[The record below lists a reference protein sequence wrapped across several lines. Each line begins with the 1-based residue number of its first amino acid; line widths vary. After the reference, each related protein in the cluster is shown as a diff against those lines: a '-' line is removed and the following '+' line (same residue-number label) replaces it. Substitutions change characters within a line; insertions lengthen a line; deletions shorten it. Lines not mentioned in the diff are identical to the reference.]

1 MNKTTYRLVRSFYLG
16 YPDRIRNTTVSVTK
30 WDRFVRLYHD
40 GYKIAYRS
48 LGSPHI
54 LSVSCGLY
62 PTVSTF
68 TRLNGLLNYYELP
81 YQYNKIKLLDSK
93 QKVIVNNVLSKW
105 IEFDIVDKTI
115 LNVS

>member
-1 MNKTTYRLVRSFYLG
+1 MDKTTYRLAMSFYLG
-16 YPDRIRNTTVSVTK
+16 FSDRIRNTTVSVNK

-54 LSVSCGLY
+54 LLVSCGLY
-62 PTVSTF
+62 PTISTF
-68 TRLNGLLNYYELP
+68 NRLNGLLDYYELP
-81 YQYNKIKLLDSK
+81 YQYNKTKLLDNK
-93 QKVIVNNVLSKW
+93 QEVVVTNILSKW
-105 IEFDIVDKTI
+105 IEFDIIDKTI